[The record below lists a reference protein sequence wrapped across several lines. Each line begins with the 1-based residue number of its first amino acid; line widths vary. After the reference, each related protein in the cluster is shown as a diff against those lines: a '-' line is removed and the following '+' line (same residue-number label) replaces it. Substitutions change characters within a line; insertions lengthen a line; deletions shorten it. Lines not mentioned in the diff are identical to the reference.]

1 MLRRRNLSECTL
13 RDQQQWMMRTERLNR
28 GFNRD
33 YGYEQPTYQTRLMG
47 HEWEL
52 YTPET
57 DILELD
63 DRFVLELALP
73 GVVLDDVEI
82 KVEDTYLTVV
92 AKRTPNMF
100 EERATYLRKE
110 LPSHF
115 LVREFEFEEE
125 INVEEIEARL
135 ERGILFISIPKFEA
149 AIRIPVSA
157 GSIENHIVESTSRV
171 HKSESR
177 KVTVK

>member
-13 RDQQQWMMRTERLNR
+13 RDQQNWMMRTERLNR
-28 GFNRD
+28 GFK
-33 YGYEQPTYQTRLMG
+33 YGYEQPTSYTRMG
-47 HEWEL
+47 QEWEL

-171 HKSESR
+171 HKGESR

>member
-13 RDQQQWMMRTERLNR
+13 RAQQQNWMMRSQRERLNR
-28 GFNRD
+28 GFT
-33 YGYEQPTYQTRLMG
+33 YEYEQPSYSRMG

-157 GSIENHIVESTSRV
+157 GSIENHIVESNSRV
-171 HKSESR
+171 HKGESR